1 MTPRNQKPAWEDMV
15 DRTPAQPA
23 PPPRPPREKLQ
34 KDSKDRAMAAYM
46 THELRAPLTSIRS
59 ALGILDMQ
67 MAAKLAPEE
76 KQILMMATRNADRLD
91 ALINDIMDFTKIRA
105 GKLDMALEAVRPEEL
120 IEEVLDSLR
129 SWAVQKGIRLVRTEN
144 DEPLPRVNADRLR
157 GVQVL
162 TNLLSNAIKFTPAG
176 GRIAVSASIGRYD
189 HHGTITFSV
198 RDSGPGIPAA
208 DVKRIFRSFEQSALG
223 SKAGSG
229 TGLGLTLAKA
239 MVELMGGRIWAE
251 GWKGLGATFRFTLPI
266 FSGDTTAP
274 ARPYPKPIEYHGILV
289 GLYKRLNSVVAALF
303 T

>member
-105 GKLDMALEAVRPEEL
+105 GKL
-120 IEEVLDSLR
+120 
-129 SWAVQKGIRLVRTEN
+129 
-144 DEPLPRVNADRLR
+144 
-157 GVQVL
+157 
-162 TNLLSNAIKFTPAG
+162 
-176 GRIAVSASIGRYD
+176 
-189 HHGTITFSV
+189 
-198 RDSGPGIPAA
+198 
-208 DVKRIFRSFEQSALG
+208 
-223 SKAGSG
+223 
-229 TGLGLTLAKA
+229 
-239 MVELMGGRIWAE
+239 
-251 GWKGLGATFRFTLPI
+251 
-266 FSGDTTAP
+266 
-274 ARPYPKPIEYHGILV
+274 
-289 GLYKRLNSVVAALF
+289 
-303 T
+303 